1 MDNVN
6 KRGMSKLVECQFC
19 GEEESIAHLFFECC
33 VAKAISSYV
42 TGFLGMQIGLD
53 YISVAVKWL
62 SAEKYYIINVI
73 SSVVIRGL
81 LLFARESDRSRKPL
95 FEIGKTRPSSFVDSD
110 SSHGRHRHSAIK
122 LLLWPSD
129 VWTKDRQEPR
139 QL

>member
-42 TGFLGMQIGLD
+42 TEFLGMQIGLD

-81 LLFARESDRSRKPL
+81 LLFARESD
-95 FEIGKTRPSSFVDSD
+95 SSFVDSD
-110 SSHGRHRHSAIK
+110 SSQGRHRHSAIK
-122 LLLWPSD
+122 FLLWPSD